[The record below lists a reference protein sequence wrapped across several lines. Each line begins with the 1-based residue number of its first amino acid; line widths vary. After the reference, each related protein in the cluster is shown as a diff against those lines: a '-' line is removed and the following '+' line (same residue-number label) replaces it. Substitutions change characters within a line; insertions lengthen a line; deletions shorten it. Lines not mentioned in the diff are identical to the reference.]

1 MTRAR
6 LRAHICMCI
15 RARVPARTREY
26 HKAFQKSIARKGKHK
41 KIRLDKSDPDMGKA
55 SMPRYMTRGLEIA
68 RGYNF

>member
-41 KIRLDKSDPDMGKA
+41 KNP
-55 SMPRYMTRGLEIA
+55 TR
-68 RGYNF
+68 

>member
-41 KIRLDKSDPDMGKA
+41 KKSDSISRIQAWEKPLCHD
-55 SMPRYMTRGLEIA
+55 I
-68 RGYNF
+68 